1 MIASSR
7 DRDAIVSRA
16 RARPARTR
24 AVFLWP
30 IIRPPPLSY
39 AATLTES
46 LVRS

>member
-24 AVFLWP
+24 PEFLWP
-30 IIRPPPLSY
+30 IIRPPLSY
-39 AATLTES
+39 TATLTES

>member
-16 RARPARTR
+16 HCPRGPDG
-24 AVFLWP
+24 VLWP
-30 IIRPPPLSY
+30 IIPPPPLSY